1 MAVITKITTQKKNTD
16 RYNIFMDYGNGEEY
30 AFSVDGDVL
39 VKFQL
44 KKGMELDELSL
55 TEIHFQ
61 DDIRK
66 AYHLAIRFLSRKM
79 RSEAEVKKYLSEKEV
94 DVPIIQEVVHKL
106 YEYRF
111 LNDEEYAYA
120 YVRTQMNTTDKG
132 TDLIRR
138 ELLDLGIHENLISA
152 SLNEYPYDKQVEKAV
167 ELCGKF
173 TKKHSKDSQRILRQK
188 TEQYLIRKGFPKDII
203 SAALEEFKNNDH
215 PNEELEALQYQAQR
229 AHRKYGELSPYEYK
243 QKMKQYL
250 FRKGFSIESI
260 EESLNSINDT

>member
-1 MAVITKITTQKKNTD
+1 MTVITKITTQKKNKD

-44 KKGMELDELSL
+44 KKGMELDDLSL
-55 TEIHFQ
+55 TEIHYQ
-61 DDIRK
+61 DDVRK
-66 AYHLAIRFLSRKM
+66 AYHMAIRFLSRKM
-79 RSEAEVKKYLSEKEV
+79 RSETEVKRYLAEKEV

-106 YEYRF
+106 NDYQF

-132 TDLIRR
+132 IDLIRR
-138 ELLDLGIHENLISA
+138 ELLELGIHEDLISA
-152 SLNEYPYDKQVEKAV
+152 SLNEYPYDMQVEKAV

-173 TKKHSKDSQRILRQK
+173 TKKHSKDSQRILKQK
-188 TEQYLIRKGFPKDII
+188 TEQHLIRKGFPLDII
-203 SAALEEFKNNDH
+203 SAALEKFNNNH
-215 PNEELEALQYQAQR
+215 HHAEELDALKFQAEK
-229 AHRKYGELSPYEYK
+229 ANRKYAGLSSYEYK
-243 QKMKQYL
+243 QKMKQFL

-260 EESLNSINDT
+260 EEFLNTQNDA